1 MGGFDQALS
10 GLCRPAQPAELQ
22 HRHHRS
28 DRPGAVREEGY
39 EQEACPKARVAMR
52 SYPPGCSQTS
62 SGSYTCPE
70 WCGMTPASSAL
81 KGKSILVMLESII
94 SVTLVVPRMAYP
106 LPLTVV
112 AYLASPSPK
121 PDVSKV
127 QMVALGMADR
137 VSKVRRSACNT
148 RQQQRARPER
158 PWAQNRGQNAASPT
172 CEMVTKVTSLYSCA
186 KTVSQCWRDIRTL
199 PGPVEFI
206 RSSPLPAELSPGQ

>member
-1 MGGFDQALS
+1 MPKGTS
-10 GLCRPAQPAELQ
+10 CHAQLPPRLLTDLQ
-22 HRHHRS
+22 RVVYV
-28 DRPGAVREEGY
+28 PGMVRDDAGIKRVEG
-39 EQEACPKARVAMR
+39 EVHL
-52 SYPPGCSQTS
+52 GDVGVDHLGDV
-62 SGSYTCPE
+62 GSAQD
-70 WCGMTPASSAL
+70 G
-81 KGKSILVMLESII
+81 
-94 SVTLVVPRMAYP
+94 

-127 QMVALGMADR
+127 QMIAFGVAHH

-158 PWAQNRGQNAASPT
+158 PRAQNRGQNAASPT
-172 CEMVTKVTSLYSCA
+172 SEMVMKVTSLSSCA
-186 KTVSQCWRDIRTL
+186 KTVSQCWLDIRTL